1 MEIFEHFLDIP
12 VMFGHV
18 IGVDKYI
25 IQIYYNTNIQKIRKE
40 VVHESLKGHRSIS
53 QIKEYY
59 KSFK

>member
-40 VVHESLKGHRSIS
+40 IVHESLKGH
-53 QIKEYY
+53 
-59 KSFK
+59 KSVS